1 MPTSTTAT
9 QIDVKFITIDQKQP
23 DTGYKIH
30 PAFMNEGNGGLGD
43 LEGIWVAKFEAVS
56 NGNKSDVEQKVQ
68 VIPNKPSWREIEP
81 KDMFLACRKMTNSEE
96 VLEGATIDSHMMKNI
111 EWGAVAILSQSK
123 YGVYNPES
131 INGEKGNKEFQ
142 IWNNS
147 SISYITG
154 SVGTNKDA
162 NNTSVTAYN
171 SENGPKASTTGTVY
185 GRRKLGMCSRMYKR
199 TRKC

>member
-1 MPTSTTAT
+1 M
-9 QIDVKFITIDQKQP
+9 D
-23 DTGYKIH
+23 
-30 PAFMNEGNGGLGD
+30 
-43 LEGIWVAKFEAVS
+43 
-56 NGNKSDVEQKVQ
+56 
-68 VIPNKPSWREIEP
+68 
-81 KDMFLACRKMTNSEE
+81 TNSEE

-131 INGEKGNKEFQ
+131 INGEKGNKEYQ

-185 GRRKLGMCSRMYKR
+185 GIYDMAGSS
-199 TRKC
+199 